1 MGTGYGP
8 RLNEVLRSYMHARL
22 AGVIRGAET
31 VEFYR
36 KQREVHD
43 GERPVWG
50 DTAQSFG
57 LAGPLE
63 ADVKAEQW
71 ARAKE
76 AARLK
81 GVGDV

>member
-1 MGTGYGP
+1 M
-8 RLNEVLRSYMHARL
+8 
-22 AGVIRGAET
+22 IKGAET

-57 LAGPLE
+57 QGVPEE
-63 ADVKAEQW
+63 ADVKAEAR

-76 AARLK
+76 AMRLR
-81 GVGDV
+81 GVGKV